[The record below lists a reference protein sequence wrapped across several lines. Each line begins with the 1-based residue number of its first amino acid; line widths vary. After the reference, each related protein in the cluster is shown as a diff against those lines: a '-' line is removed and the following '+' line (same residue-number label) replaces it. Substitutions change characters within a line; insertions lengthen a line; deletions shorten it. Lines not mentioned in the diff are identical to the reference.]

1 MMTRGALFLEAMTFH
16 GFVPFLFL
24 GVQMQAGGVEA
35 GVALHKESW
44 RQIHSLLQ
52 QPGGLRKNL

>member
-1 MMTRGALFLEAMTFH
+1 
-16 GFVPFLFL
+16 
-24 GVQMQAGGVEA
+24 VQVQAGGVEAGMA

-44 RQIHSLLQ
+44 RQIHFILQ